1 MSGEE
6 KIDMLITGHHR
17 LLASEHHAFANASRK
32 RIIKGKEGIAKRK
45 EMARI
50 LGNHIK
56 LNTKEMGRIEE

>member
-1 MSGEE
+1 
-6 KIDMLITGHHR
+6 
-17 LLASEHHAFANASRK
+17 LASEHHAFANASRK